1 MTDSI
6 FLKILDMSLTAGI
19 AVIFVIAARL
29 LLKRA
34 PKIFSYAAWS
44 VVLFRLICP
53 FSFESAIGLIPSG
66 VRPSE
71 NPGFIVAAS
80 TAGAQIQNITQ
91 LTVPSDITVKLSW
104 VTIGKYIWI
113 FGILLL
119 AVYSIASI
127 IRLKKNISTA
137 ENITDNIYLSN
148 KIETPFV
155 FGILS
160 PGIYMPS
167 SLSEDEM
174 NYIILHE
181 QTHIKRFDHII
192 KLLSFFTLCIHW
204 FNPLMWTAFFLSAK
218 DMEMSCDEAVIKK
231 LGNGAKKEYSSLLL
245 ALTGGRKV
253 IGGVPLSF
261 CEGDTK
267 MRIKNVL
274 RYRKQPLKVIVISS
288 VLVISLC
295 ACLIP
300 DRKDIPSSDMVVA
313 DGYTVLS
320 NGTAAKVELI
330 LTDWIYGTDED
341 MAVGGGYSTDNYVG
355 NGELRVYINGNMVSS
370 YAIGRLLFNSPY
382 FKIEFSDY
390 NEDKNPDFSIKQ
402 WGSSSIDLYTLYT
415 VDMYGQVH
423 ALSETD
429 GIASS
434 ERSSQ
439 SSYSTVFKHYD
450 KTIQTY
456 IYNNAAGKNQE
467 AVYVYDNETGI
478 FISTE
483 ERAVNIVTEEEN
495 PIGCEYGRTQELDT
509 LEMLEALESINGFTF
524 NQSEAE
530 HLYIQLQFPG
540 EAPKDIYLRYITDNN
555 WQSEYPIDS
564 ADYNIKV
571 PDKIGIY
578 NFFADITWNDGTQ
591 ETIFFDITV
600 K

>member
-1 MTDSI
+1 
-6 FLKILDMSLTAGI
+6 
-19 AVIFVIAARL
+19 
-29 LLKRA
+29 
-34 PKIFSYAAWS
+34 
-44 VVLFRLICP
+44 
-53 FSFESAIGLIPSG
+53 
-66 VRPSE
+66 
-71 NPGFIVAAS
+71 
-80 TAGAQIQNITQ
+80 
-91 LTVPSDITVKLSW
+91 
-104 VTIGKYIWI
+104 
-113 FGILLL
+113 
-119 AVYSIASI
+119 
-127 IRLKKNISTA
+127 
-137 ENITDNIYLSN
+137 
-148 KIETPFV
+148 
-155 FGILS
+155 
-160 PGIYMPS
+160 
-167 SLSEDEM
+167 
-174 NYIILHE
+174 
-181 QTHIKRFDHII
+181 
-192 KLLSFFTLCIHW
+192 
-204 FNPLMWTAFFLSAK
+204 
-218 DMEMSCDEAVIKK
+218 
-231 LGNGAKKEYSSLLL
+231 
-245 ALTGGRKV
+245 
-253 IGGVPLSF
+253 
-261 CEGDTK
+261 
-267 MRIKNVL
+267 
-274 RYRKQPLKVIVISS
+274 
-288 VLVISLC
+288 
-295 ACLIP
+295 
-300 DRKDIPSSDMVVA
+300 
-313 DGYTVLS
+313 
-320 NGTAAKVELI
+320 
-330 LTDWIYGTDED
+330 
-341 MAVGGGYSTDNYVG
+341 
-355 NGELRVYINGNMVSS
+355 MVSS